1 MENEIKE
8 NFEIIVTQNM
18 INDYAIASKD
28 FNPIHLDKAFAQ
40 KSIFKKRIA
49 HGMLTLS
56 IIMEYLYKIY
66 SKFWFDDSSLEA
78 RFKNP
83 LFADEKIIISHIEK
97 NISENKKIIKVLC
110 LKENGDEV
118 LTANLTIN

>member
-1 MENEIKE
+1 
-8 NFEIIVTQNM
+8 
-18 INDYAIASKD
+18 
-28 FNPIHLDKAFAQ
+28 
-40 KSIFKKRIA
+40 
-49 HGMLTLS
+49 
-56 IIMEYLYKIY
+56 MEYLYKIY